1 VLVIS
6 ATMLLLA
13 CRYLP
18 GDESSKLERAKQLGE
33 VT

>member
-1 VLVIS
+1 
-6 ATMLLLA
+6 MLLLA